1 MLRFRLKFGIQLF
14 GSGYAGLGI
23 IKMFLHIILLASVIS
38 LCFYIWVVAK
48 VWKLRNLPILTDP
61 QDRISSKDKVTVVIA
76 ARNEAESVSKCLT
89 SILTQERVKEIIF
102 VDDHSTDKT
111 LELAKKVADDSG
123 RVRILSAPYV
133 PDGWTGKTHALNY
146 GARDITTEYILFTDA
161 DVLISPGTIDA
172 AINYMDK
179 ERLDH
184 LSGNFYIHCI
194 SASESICA
202 PVLAA
207 SSAIALFNAAKNQG
221 AATGAFNM
229 IRTDFYHR
237 IDGHK
242 QIKDAIVD
250 DVCLARL
257 AKSSGGRSAFVN
269 LADRAIVRLFC
280 GIGGFLGLITRSS
293 QSYLGE
299 KRTLPLIGGLAIG
312 AIGFFTL
319 LVPFLI
325 LALYLRGETSYNYIL
340 TLCVLAGVDY
350 FLGFASC
357 LSVRRFHDGKVLY
370 VFIYPLP
377 LSLLGFSACYS
388 SIRKLMGLKIS
399 WRGRK
404 YKAA

>member
-1 MLRFRLKFGIQLF
+1 
-14 GSGYAGLGI
+14 
-23 IKMFLHIILLASVIS
+23 
-38 LCFYIWVVAK
+38 
-48 VWKLRNLPILTDP
+48 
-61 QDRISSKDKVTVVIA
+61 
-76 ARNEAESVSKCLT
+76 
-89 SILTQERVKEIIF
+89 
-102 VDDHSTDKT
+102 
-111 LELAKKVADDSG
+111 
-123 RVRILSAPYV
+123 
-133 PDGWTGKTHALNY
+133 
-146 GARDITTEYILFTDA
+146 LFTDA

-172 AINYMDK
+172 AINYMEK

-229 IRTDFYHR
+229 MRTDFYHR
-237 IDGHK
+237 ID
-242 QIKDAIVD
+242 
-250 DVCLARL
+250 VCLARL
-257 AKSSGGRSAFVN
+257 VKSSGGRSAFVN

-280 GIGGFLGLITRSS
+280 GIWGFLGLITRSS

-299 KRTLPLIGGLAIG
+299 KRTLPLIGGLAIV

-325 LALYLRGETSYNYIL
+325 LALYLKGGAPYNYIL

-350 FLGFASC
+350 FLGIASC

-404 YKAA
+404 YNTA